1 MVREVLR
8 TNDCPAPVE
17 MVHAS
22 RSKAARAEPVALIY
36 EQGRVAHCEA
46 FPTLEEEMLALG
58 CEGGPSPDRADALVW
73 AITRL
78 MLGPQSAGPSIR
90 RL

>member
-1 MVREVLR
+1 MVRSVLAISA
-8 TNDCPAPVE
+8 CPCRIE

-22 RSKAARAEPVALIY
+22 RSKAARAEPVALLY
-36 EQGRVAHCEA
+36 EQGRVVHCDA
-46 FPTLEEEMLALG
+46 FPALEEEMLALG
-58 CEGGPSPDRADALVW
+58 SEGGPSPDRADALVW

-78 MLGPQSAGPSIR
+78 MLGPQSAGPRIS